1 MILNFEAIGSS
12 TIVKDEN
19 MPVLNIAVPHSLRP
33 EEAVERIQ
41 KLVSG
46 VKTKFADKVSD
57 VREKW
62 SGNNGEFS
70 FKAMGFDISGTVE
83 VDNREVR
90 IQSNLPFAAMMFK
103 SRIESTIREK
113 ATELLA

>member
-1 MILNFEAIGSS
+1 
-12 TIVKDEN
+12 
-19 MPVLNIAVPHSLRP
+19 MPALNISVPHSLKP
-33 EEAVERIQ
+33 EEAVQRIQ

-57 VREKW
+57 VKEKW

-70 FKAMGFDISGTVE
+70 FKAMGFDIAGIIE
-83 VDNREVR
+83 VDHKEVR

-113 ATELLA
+113 AKELLA

>member
-1 MILNFEAIGSS
+1 
-12 TIVKDEN
+12 
-19 MPVLNIAVPHSLRP
+19 MPALNISVPHSLKA
-33 EEAVERIQ
+33 EEAVQRIQ

-57 VREKW
+57 VKEKW
-62 SGNNGEFS
+62 TGNNGEFS

-83 VDNREVR
+83 VDQKEVR
-90 IQSNLPFAAMMFK
+90 IHSNLPFAAMMFK

-113 ATELLA
+113 AEELLA

>member
-1 MILNFEAIGSS
+1 MPALNVS
-12 TIVKDEN
+12 
-19 MPVLNIAVPHSLRP
+19 VPHSLKP
-33 EEAVERIQ
+33 EEAVQRIQ

-46 VKTKFADKVSD
+46 IKTKFADKVSD
-57 VREKW
+57 VKEKW
-62 SGNNGEFS
+62 SGNNSEFS
-70 FKAMGFDISGTVE
+70 FKAMGFDVSGTIE
-83 VDNREVR
+83 VDNKEVR